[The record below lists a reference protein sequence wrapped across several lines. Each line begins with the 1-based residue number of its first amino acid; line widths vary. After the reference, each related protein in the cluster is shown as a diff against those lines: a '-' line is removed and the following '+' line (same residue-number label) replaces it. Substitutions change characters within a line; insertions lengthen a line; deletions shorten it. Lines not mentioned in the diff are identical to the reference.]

1 MFLVWGGMWL
11 ICPLA
16 DAKSVFDVVGI
27 HVDHTS
33 ESSAAARNQALE
45 DGQIRAFNIL
55 LKRLVMSRDLRSL
68 AEIEVENID
77 EFIRDF
83 TVDNEK
89 NSPIRY
95 IADLSFRF
103 KARRVR
109 SLLRDL
115 GIQFAETPSKPI
127 LILPVYEVAAAKI
140 LFDTPNLWKDAWRR
154 LKMFKSLVPI
164 RLPRGDLKDIGTIG
178 AEQAIDGDE
187 LRINAIGREYKVDTV
202 AVAYARLYPS
212 AKGKPTLKVSVISYG
227 SDKRASTIQND
238 YAKNPNESVNE
249 LLTRVAEGTAITIDD
264 LWKKENLIKYEQG
277 SVLQARLEVAEL
289 SDWVEVQ
296 RRLKTV
302 AVIERVD
309 LVIISR
315 KEVRVNINFLGEPQQ
330 LSLALAQADIF
341 LEQVSNS
348 WTLKIQN
355 SSD

>member
-1 MFLVWGGMWL
+1 
-11 ICPLA
+11 
-16 DAKSVFDVVGI
+16 
-27 HVDHTS
+27 
-33 ESSAAARNQALE
+33 
-45 DGQIRAFNIL
+45 
-55 LKRLVMSRDLRSL
+55 
-68 AEIEVENID
+68 
-77 EFIRDF
+77 
-83 TVDNEK
+83 
-89 NSPIRY
+89 
-95 IADLSFRF
+95 
-103 KARRVR
+103 
-109 SLLRDL
+109 
-115 GIQFAETPSKPI
+115 
-127 LILPVYEVAAAKI
+127 
-140 LFDTPNLWKDAWRR
+140 
-154 LKMFKSLVPI
+154 MFKSLVPI